1 MPLTTVKKSQKRK
14 RETRETPSIQ
24 SLDRG
29 LLILEAVGRSPEP
42 VSLGQLAAMLDIDRS
57 SAFRLANTL
66 KRRGFL
72 ANPSAGRDYVLG
84 PSVWRLSRQ
93 YDWSKML
100 ARVANEQLKA
110 LAAETNETAHLAVRE
125 GRRAL
130 FIDHVTSSHVIS
142 ISGQTGELVPLY
154 CTSHGKALLSDFEEQ
169 DLVDLFGAKP
179 LKAYTK
185 NTIQSIR
192 SLAAEC
198 RTIREKGF
206 ATDES
211 EYLEG
216 VRCLAA
222 PIRDRDGAV
231 IASIGIS
238 APAARFPKER
248 ERELAARVVTVAAQ
262 IAEMVGAREDL
273 TAADQ
278 A

>member
-1 MPLTTVKKSQKRK
+1 MPTVLKNEPKRRK
-14 RETRETPSIQ
+14 ETRETPSIQ

-29 LLILEAVGRSPEP
+29 LLILEAVGKSAEP
-42 VSLGQLAAMLDIDRS
+42 VSLGHLAAMLGIDRS

-72 ANPSAGRDYVLG
+72 ANASAGKDYVLG

-100 ARVANEQLKA
+100 ATVAHDHLKS
-110 LAAETNETAHLAVRE
+110 LAADTNETAHLAVRE
-125 GRRAL
+125 GRKAL
-130 FIDHVTSSHVIS
+130 FIDHVTSNHVIAV
-142 ISGQTGELVPLY
+142 SGQTGELVPLY
-154 CTSHGKALLSDFEEQ
+154 CTSHGKALLSDFEET
-169 DLVDLFGAKP
+169 DLTNLFGGKP
-179 LKAYTK
+179 LKAFTK
-185 NTIQSIR
+185 NTIQAIR
-192 SLAAEC
+192 SLAKEC
-198 RTIREKGF
+198 ESIRGQGF

-216 VRCLAA
+216 VRCIAA

-248 ERELAARVVTVAAQ
+248 EKEYAQRVLAAAAEV
-262 IAEMVGAREDL
+262 AEMVGSLEE
-273 TAADQ
+273 
-278 A
+278 

>member
-42 VSLGQLAAMLDIDRS
+42 VSLSQLAAMLGIDRS

-72 ANPSAGRDYVLG
+72 ANPSAGKDYVLG

-100 ARVANEQLKA
+100 ATVAHDHLKA
-110 LAAETNETAHLAVRE
+110 LAGDMNETAHLAVRE
-125 GRRAL
+125 GRKAL

-169 DLVDLFGAKP
+169 ALVDLFGAKP

-198 RTIREKGF
+198 RSIRERGF

-216 VRCLAA
+216 VRCLAS
-222 PIRDRDGAV
+222 PIRDRNGAV

-238 APAARFPKER
+238 APTARFPKER
-248 ERELAARVVTVAAQ
+248 EREFAGRVVSVAAQ
-262 IAEMVGAREDL
+262 IGEMVGAL
-273 TAADQ
+273 Q
-278 A
+278 G

>member
-1 MPLTTVKKSQKRK
+1 MPLTTVKRGQRRK
-14 RETRETPSIQ
+14 GETRETPSIQ

-29 LLILEAVGRSPEP
+29 LLILEAVGKSPDP

-84 PSVWRLSRQ
+84 ASVWRLSRQ

-100 ARVANEQLKA
+100 VRVAHEALKT
-110 LAAETNETAHLAVRE
+110 LAAETNETAHLAVPE
-125 GRRAL
+125 GKKAL
-130 FIDHVTSSHVIS
+130 FIDHVASNHVIS
-142 ISGQTGELVPLY
+142 VAGQTGELVPLY
-154 CTSHGKALLSDFEEQ
+154 CTSHGKALLSDFEEE
-169 DLVDLFGAKP
+169 DLLRLFGSKP
-179 LKAYTK
+179 LKPYTK
-185 NTIQSIR
+185 NTVQNIR

-198 RTIREKGF
+198 LTIREKGF

-238 APAARFPKER
+238 APSARFPKER
-248 ERELAARVVTVAAQ
+248 EREIAARVVAVAAQ
-262 IAEMVGAREDL
+262 IAEMVGALED
-273 TAADQ
+273 
-278 A
+278 